1 MKFPSFSYLF
11 NNAKTTFL
19 RFPLM
24 MVSAIIAVSVGIYT
38 IECREETKNFFP
50 YLNIILSAGIGI
62 PLFFSAAVLSAK
74 YKNNGRIK
82 LVSNFLV
89 VFFLLFIFLS
99 FPHEEST
106 LNINQ
111 PYIKFVLYIVGAHL
125 LVSFSPFMLNQQLNG
140 FWQFNRILFQRII
153 IAGIFSGALFLGL
166 SLAVV
171 AVNELFEIKIHE
183 ELYFEM
189 LIIIGGIFNTLFF
202 ANGIPEN
209 LDELEQKN
217 EYPKALKVFAQYI
230 LLPLLSL
237 YLIILYIY
245 GGKIIIQSNWP
256 KGMVSYLIVC
266 ISTIGILTFLLL
278 HPFAQ
283 NKESNWM
290 VKAEKLF
297 YLLMLP
303 LIVMLFIAIFM
314 RIDDYG
320 ITINR
325 YFILALGIWLS
336 IVAVF
341 SLFFKSNIKFI
352 PISLAAIIL
361 LSSFGPWGVFSVSE
375 HYQINRLKQLLEKN
389 KILVNGKIVNET
401 KWTKDS
407 TTSFKNTQPFLNDN
421 KLNDSLKTEV
431 KSMLDYLDEYHGFSE
446 INDWFKQDIG
456 QLINNEIKSAKNK
469 SSFNEASI
477 YMKSMGLD
485 YEQASGYGDNKIA
498 YYNVKE
504 NEQPLKID
512 GYDYELN
519 FNKNIYSNS
528 FSNLVEFKSDSTNC
542 SLTLNNEK
550 ELYLLLQFNNDSL
563 NLSLNSLV
571 QQLKSQYGENGNSN
585 LPESAMT
592 IRTENSKLRLKVMI
606 QSLDVESNN
615 NKFNLNALSGKLLID
630 VK

>member
-1 MKFPSFSYLF
+1 
-11 NNAKTTFL
+11 
-19 RFPLM
+19 M
-24 MVSAIIAVSVGIYT
+24 MASSIIAVSVGIYT

-89 VFFLLFIFLS
+89 VLFLMFIFLS

-140 FWQFNRILFQRII
+140 FWQFNRMLFQRII

-171 AVNELFEIKIHE
+171 AVNELFEIKTHE

-202 ANGIPEN
+202 ANGIPKN
-209 LDELEQKN
+209 LDELEQVN

-256 KGMVSYLIVC
+256 KGIVSYLIIC

-283 NKESNWM
+283 TKESNWI

-303 LIVMLFIAIFM
+303 LIMMLFIAIFM

-336 IVAVF
+336 IVSVF
-341 SLFFKSNIKFI
+341 SLFFKKNIKFI

-375 HYQINRLKQLLEKN
+375 HYQINRLKKLLEKN
-389 KILVNGKIVNET
+389 KILVNGKIVNENI
-401 KWTKDS
+401 WAKDS
-407 TTSFKNTQPFLNDN
+407 TTSFKYTKPFLNDN
-421 KLNDSLKTEV
+421 KLKDSLKTEI

-446 INDWFKQDIG
+446 INDWFKQDIS
-456 QLINNEIKSAKNK
+456 QLINNEIKSTKNK

-485 YEQASGYGDNKIA
+485 YEQASGYADNKIA

-512 GYDYELN
+512 GYDYEVN
-519 FNKNIYSNS
+519 FNKNINSNS
-528 FSNLVEFKSDSTNC
+528 FSNLIEFKSDSTNC
-542 SLTLNNEK
+542 SLTLNSEK

-563 NLSLNSLV
+563 NLPLNSLV

-592 IRTENSKLRLKVMI
+592 ITTENSKLRLKVMI
-606 QSLDVESNN
+606 QSLDVGSKNN
-615 NKFNLNALSGKLLID
+615 QFNLNALSGKLLID
-630 VK
+630 LK

>member
-74 YKNNGRIK
+74 NKNNRRIK

-89 VFFLLFIFLS
+89 VLFLLFIFLS

-209 LDELEQKN
+209 LDELEQMN

-283 NKESNWM
+283 NKESHWI

-303 LIVMLFIAIFM
+303 LIFMLFSAIFM

-325 YFILALGIWLS
+325 YFVLALGIWLS
-336 IVAVF
+336 IVALF
-341 SLFFKSNIKFI
+341 SLFFKTNIKFI
-352 PISLAAIIL
+352 PISLAIIVL

-375 HYQINRLKQLLEKN
+375 HYQVKRLKQLLEKN
-389 KILVNGKIVNET
+389 KILVNGKIINET
-401 KWTKDS
+401 TWTKDS

-421 KLNDSLKTEV
+421 KLNDSLKKEV
-431 KSMLDYLDEYHGFSE
+431 RSMLDYLDKYHGFTG
-446 INDWFKQDIG
+446 IKDWFKQDIG
-456 QLINNEIKSAKNK
+456 DLINNEIQTNKNK

-592 IRTENSKLRLKVMI
+592 ITTENSKLRLKVMI

>member
-1 MKFPSFSYLF
+1 
-11 NNAKTTFL
+11 
-19 RFPLM
+19 M

-202 ANGIPEN
+202 ASGIPEN

-217 EYPKALKVFAQYI
+217 EYPKSLKVFAQYI

-256 KGMVSYLIVC
+256 KGIVSYLIIC

-283 NKESNWM
+283 NKESSWM

-352 PISLAAIIL
+352 PISLAAVIL

-446 INDWFKQDIG
+446 INDWFKQDVG

-485 YEQASGYGDNKIA
+485 YDEANDYTENKIA

-504 NEQPLKID
+504 NEHPLKID

-550 ELYLLLQFNNDSL
+550 ELYLLFQFNNDSL

-592 IRTENSKLRLKVMI
+592 LITENKKLRLRVMI

-615 NKFNLNALSGKLLID
+615 NQFNLNALSGKLLID

>member
-11 NNAKTTFL
+11 NNARTTIL

-24 MVSAIIAVSVGIYT
+24 MLSAIIAVAVGIYT
-38 IECREETKNFFP
+38 IENREALKNFFP
-50 YLNIILSAGIGI
+50 YINLVLAAGIGI
-62 PLFFSAAVLSAK
+62 PLFFSAAILSDK
-74 YKNNGRIK
+74 FKNTGRIK
-82 LVSNFLV
+82 LISNLLV
-89 VFFLLFIFLS
+89 VLLLLFIFWS

-106 LNINQ
+106 RNINQ
-111 PYIKFVLYIVGAHL
+111 PYIKFVLYIIAAHL
-125 LVSFSPFMLNQQLNG
+125 LVSFSPFMLTQQLNG

-153 IAGIFSGALFLGL
+153 ISAIFSGALFIGL
-166 SLAVV
+166 SLAIV
-171 AVNELFEIKIHE
+171 AVNELFGIKIHE

-189 LIIIGGIFNTLFF
+189 LIIIGGVFNTLFF

-209 LDELEQKN
+209 LDELEHLN
-217 EYPKALKVFAQYI
+217 EYPRGLKIFSQYI
-230 LLPLLSL
+230 LLPLLVL
-237 YLIILYIY
+237 YLIILYVY
-245 GGKIIIQSNWP
+245 GGTILIHSNWP

-303 LIVMLFIAIFM
+303 LIFMLFTAILM

-325 YFILALGIWLS
+325 YFVLALGIWLI
-336 IVAVF
+336 IVALF
-341 SLFFKSNIKFI
+341 SLFFKTNIKFI
-352 PISLAAIIL
+352 PQSLAAVIL

-375 HYQINRLKQLLEKN
+375 HYQIKRLKQLLEKN

-401 KWTKDS
+401 IWAKDS
-407 TTSFKNTQPFLNDN
+407 TSSLKNTQPFLNDN

-446 INDWFKQDIG
+446 INEWFKQDIG
-456 QLINNEIKSAKNK
+456 QLINNEIKSTKNK
-469 SSFNEASI
+469 SSFNEVSI

-485 YEQASGYGDNKIA
+485 YEQASGYADNKIA

-504 NEQPLKID
+504 NEQLLKID

-542 SLTLNNEK
+542 TLTLNNEK
-550 ELYLLLQFNNDSL
+550 ELYLLLRFNNDTL
-563 NLSLNSLV
+563 NLSLNNLI

-592 IRTENSKLRLKVMI
+592 LITENNKLRLKI
-606 QSLDVESNN
+606 LINSLDVERKNSF
-615 NKFNLNALSGKLLID
+615 FNLNALSGKLLID

>member
-202 ANGIPEN
+202 ASGIPEN

-217 EYPKALKVFAQYI
+217 EYPKSLKVFAQYI

-256 KGMVSYLIVC
+256 KGIVSYLIIC

-283 NKESNWM
+283 NKESSWM

-352 PISLAAIIL
+352 PISLAAVIL

-446 INDWFKQDIG
+446 INDWFKQDVG

-485 YEQASGYGDNKIA
+485 YDEANDYTENKIA

-504 NEQPLKID
+504 NEHPLKID

-550 ELYLLLQFNNDSL
+550 ELYLLFQFNNDSL

-592 IRTENSKLRLKVMI
+592 LITENKKLRLRVMI

-615 NKFNLNALSGKLLID
+615 NQFNLNALSGKLLID